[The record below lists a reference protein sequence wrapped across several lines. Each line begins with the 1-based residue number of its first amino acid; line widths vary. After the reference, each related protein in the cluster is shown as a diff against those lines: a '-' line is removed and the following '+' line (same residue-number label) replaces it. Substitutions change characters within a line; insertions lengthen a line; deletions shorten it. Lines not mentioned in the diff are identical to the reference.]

1 MRVVLDANVLLAG
14 FATHGL
20 CEALVAVVLESH
32 HLILFE
38 HLLGE
43 VRRHLAGKFR
53 VPEARAEEI
62 DAFLR
67 EQAELVEPVAVPRKA
82 CRDRDD
88 LPVLGTALAG
98 QASLLVTGD
107 QDLLTLGEHGG
118 VPILT
123 PRAAY
128 ERLR

>member
-14 FATHGL
+14 FAAHGL
-20 CEALVAVVLESH
+20 CEALVALVLESH
-32 HLILFE
+32 HLILSE

-43 VRRHLAGKFR
+43 VRRHLIGKFR
-53 VPEARAEEI
+53 VPEARASEI
-62 DAFLR
+62 EAFLR
-67 EQAELVEPVAVPRKA
+67 AQAELVEPAKVARST

-98 QASLLVTGD
+98 QASLLASGD
-107 QDLLTLGEHGG
+107 QDLLVLEQHGG

>member
-20 CEALVAVVLESH
+20 CEALVVVVLESH
-32 HLILFE
+32 HLILSE

-43 VRRHLAGKFR
+43 VRRHLIGKFR
-53 VPEARAEEI
+53 VPEARASEI

-98 QASLLVTGD
+98 QESLLVTGD

>member
-20 CEALVAVVLESH
+20 CEALVVVVLESH
-32 HLILFE
+32 HLILSE

-43 VRRHLAGKFR
+43 VRRHLIGKFR
-53 VPEARAEEI
+53 VPEARASEI

-67 EQAELVEPVAVPRKA
+67 EQAELVEPVAVPRTA

-98 QASLLVTGD
+98 QESLLVTGD

>member
-1 MRVVLDANVLLAG
+1 MDANVLLAG

-32 HLILFE
+32 HLIVSE
-38 HLLGE
+38 HLLSE
-43 VRRHLAGKFR
+43 VRRHLTGKFR
-53 VPEARAEEI
+53 VPDARASLI

-67 EQAELVEPVAVPRKA
+67 EQAELVEPVAVPRTV
-82 CRDRDD
+82 CRDRND
-88 LPVLGTALAG
+88 LPVLGAVLAG
-98 QASLLVTGD
+98 RASLLVTGD
-107 QDLLTLGEHGG
+107 HDLLTLGEHGG

>member
-20 CEALVAVVLESH
+20 CEALVVVVLESH
-32 HLILFE
+32 HLILSE

-43 VRRHLAGKFR
+43 VRRHLTGKFR
-53 VPEARAEEI
+53 VPEARSAAI

-67 EQAELVEPVAVPRKA
+67 SQAELVEPAAVPRKA
-82 CRDRDD
+82 CRDPDD

-98 QASLLVTGD
+98 QAGLLVTGD
-107 QDLLTLGEHGG
+107 QDLLTLDAYAG
-118 VPILT
+118 VPIVR
-123 PRAAY
+123 PRTAY

>member
-20 CEALVAVVLESH
+20 CEALVVVVLESH
-32 HLILFE
+32 HLILSE

-43 VRRHLAGKFR
+43 VRRHLIGKFR
-53 VPEARAEEI
+53 VPEARASEI

-107 QDLLTLGEHGG
+107 QDLLTLGEDGG

>member
-1 MRVVLDANVLLAG
+1 MRVVIDANVLLAG

-32 HLILFE
+32 HLMLSE

-43 VRRHLAGKFR
+43 VRRHLTGKFR
-53 VPEARAEEI
+53 VPEARAAEI

-67 EQAELVEPVAVPRKA
+67 AQAELVHPLAVPRKV

-98 QASLLVTGD
+98 LASVLVSGD
-107 QDLLTLGEHGG
+107 QDLLVLEQHGG